1 MNSTRAEKTQ
11 LTKGSIRISNGTTM
25 KKSKIKSAIHSGSN
39 LLKAMEV
46 FEAVAESGQMTA
58 AARML
63 GLTQSAASQHI
74 AALEK
79 TYGVTLIDRSVRPS
93 RLTQAGTLLHRHAAR
108 ILNVVG
114 DLEMEMRQQGPTP
127 ISVLRL
133 GILASI
139 ATTLT
144 PGLVALA
151 KKGFGVRDVTLHAG
165 QSGDHETLLRTKRAD
180 LAITSNPFYDM
191 EGLERHGVLQES
203 FLLVVP
209 SAYRGPTESLEAVLR
224 RLPLIR
230 FADSTSVGRQVTQHL
245 RRLRVNPQQVIQA
258 DRSSMVTACV
268 CDGMGFTLLTPTLLI
283 DGFVERMPLRVLPLP
298 AARLTRT
305 ITVVSRE
312 RELGDYP
319 AQVAKL
325 SREKLIEQIGQH
337 MGETGRNAI
346 NLETGP
352 A

>member
-1 MNSTRAEKTQ
+1 MRKSP
-11 LTKGSIRISNGTTM
+11 I
-25 KKSKIKSAIHSGSN
+25 KKAAQSGSN
-39 LLKAMEV
+39 LIRAMEV
-46 FEAVAESGQMTA
+46 FEAVAETGQMTA
-58 AARML
+58 AARLL
-63 GLTQSAASQHI
+63 GMTQSAASQHI
-74 AALEK
+74 TALEK
-79 TYGVTLIDRSVRPS
+79 DYGVALFDRSVRPA

-114 DLEMEMRQQGPTP
+114 DLETEMRHQGPTP

-165 QSGDHETLLRTKRAD
+165 QSGDHENLLRTKKAD

-191 EGLERHGVLQES
+191 DGLERHPILQEA
-203 FLLVVP
+203 FLLVLP
-209 SAYRGPTESLEAVLR
+209 EKYKGPTGSLNEVQS

-230 FADSTSVGRQVTQHL
+230 FADTTSVGRQITQHL
-245 RRLRVNPQQVIQA
+245 RRLRLNPQQVIQA

-268 CDGMGFTLLTPTLLI
+268 CNGMGFTLLTPSLLI
-283 DGFVERMPLRVLPLP
+283 DGFVERMPMKVMPLP

-312 RELGDYP
+312 RELGKFP
-319 AQVAKL
+319 AHVADL
-325 SREKLIEQIGQH
+325 SRRKLVEQVGAQ
-337 MGETGRNAI
+337 MGDVGLAALTLMEGA
-346 NLETGP
+346 G
-352 A
+352 

>member
-1 MNSTRAEKTQ
+1 MIIK
-11 LTKGSIRISNGTTM
+11 M
-25 KKSKIKSAIHSGSN
+25 KKPQGNGAVGTGSN
-39 LLKAMEV
+39 LIKSMEV
-46 FEAVAESGQMTA
+46 FEAVAATGQMTA

-63 GLTQSAASQHI
+63 GMTQSAASQHI

-79 TYGVTLIDRSVRPS
+79 AYGVQLFDRSVRPA

-114 DLEMEMRQQGPTP
+114 DLETEMRHQGPMP
-127 ISVLRL
+127 ISVLRI

-144 PGLVALA
+144 PGLVGMA

-165 QSGDHETLLRTKRAD
+165 QSGDHETLLRTKKAD

-191 EGLERHGVLQES
+191 EGLERHGVLQEA

-209 SAYRGPTESLEAVLR
+209 EKYRGPVDSLNAVQQR
-224 RLPLIR
+224 MPLIR
-230 FADSTSVGRQVTQHL
+230 FADTTSVGRQVTQHL
-245 RRLRVNPQQVIQA
+245 RRLRLDPPEVIQA

-268 CDGMGFTLLTPTLLI
+268 CNGMGFTLLTPTLLI
-283 DGFVERMPLRVLPLP
+283 DGFVEHMPLKVLPLP

-305 ITVVSRE
+305 ITVVSRD
-312 RELGDYP
+312 RELGTFP
-319 AQVAKL
+319 ARVAEL
-325 SREKLIEQIGQH
+325 ARDTLFDQIRLH
-337 MGETGRNAI
+337 MGNIGISALTATEPG
-346 NLETGP
+346 
-352 A
+352 